1 MLAELALVCTQLT
14 FVRFYS
20 SDVDALVAEIMAK
33 EPLVTRSKAGQVK
46 GLIESEFADM
56 CTLETA
62 IKDLVVY
69 LRAIY
74 KYPTSP
80 CSSRKSPEIERCP

>member
-46 GLIESEFADM
+46 GLIESEFAD
-56 CTLETA
+56 TLEQ
-62 IKDLVVY
+62 
-69 LRAIY
+69 LR
-74 KYPTSP
+74 P
-80 CSSRKSPEIERCP
+80 CCVFEGNL